1 MRNIKPL
8 KDIDLDLNI
17 LDNNKLDKKKS
28 TQNQHKINISMLK
41 NDIDHIN
48 WLCR

>member
-17 LDNNKLDKKKS
+17 LDNNKLDKKIMFMI
-28 TQNQHKINISMLK
+28 HLK
-41 NDIDHIN
+41 E
-48 WLCR
+48 

>member
-28 TQNQHKINISMLK
+28 TQSQHKWK
-41 NDIDHIN
+41 
-48 WLCR
+48 